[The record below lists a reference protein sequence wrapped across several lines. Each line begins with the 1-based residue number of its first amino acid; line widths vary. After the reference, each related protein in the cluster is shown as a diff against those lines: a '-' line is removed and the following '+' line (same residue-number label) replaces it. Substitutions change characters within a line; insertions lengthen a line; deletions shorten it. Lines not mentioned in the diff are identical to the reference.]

1 MKKILY
7 SIFVF
12 VMIFALV
19 GCNNTG
25 EAKLAKRLNVNTNNL
40 LQAINNLET
49 VTNEDVA
56 ISDFLNENNS
66 INNISYEINYNQ
78 PIKKVSKF
86 KQIFSGAFINEIK
99 NVNTYN
105 ERKIMPA
112 TSTYQPKNYSNE
124 DILNYKAKYTT
135 NENIDSLN
143 NSFIE
148 LYKNRMESLY
158 NACGDCLYT
167 NSQCNN
173 CQTEL
178 KTSIQECKTL
188 CEKLNKGEITLNESQ
203 LKECNSY
210 CDEINNLC
218 TKIKGCK
225 GNCNSY
231 LNTLKSLKSY
241 FGSNTESLTT
251 NYLNLLDCLECRLG
265 YYNQALNCVNKC
277 NNLLK
282 SCYTPKNNETNNETI
297 INTNNNNQ
305 NNINNNEDNNTNVNN
320 NTNNKNTQINQP
332 TVQPI
337 INGNRP
343 INNFNGYNSNNGIY
357 NNGFGYGY
365 GYNGYG
371 INPYNPTPNNVN
383 TYGPINRNVDT
394 YNNVVRNTDTFNT
407 NNEKTT
413 ENTNANNNTN
423 EKTEENSENKEIY
436 QTRKIINR
444 PKFIRE
450 KDTKFLDNK
459 NIEIKENNTIQP
471 NLLKHKEENII
482 KDEVKNEIEE
492 NNNPKRLENNLKLEE
507 NIKQDTKITTT
518 LNNEVSE
525 QSNKE
530 KNEQDVPYVEH
541 STNTNPLTKD
551 IKTDENLKHKH
562 NSVIQDLKN
571 EKEDNKNNTE
581 SNKDKQNIVLLEENK
596 SEQKNEDKLT
606 DGEKNGTMPI
616 SLEDT
621 KPTFLSS
628 NI

>member
-1 MKKILY
+1 MKKILC

-25 EAKLAKRLNVNTNNL
+25 EAKLAKRLSVNTNNL
-40 LQAINNLET
+40 LQAINNLENI
-49 VTNEDVA
+49 TNEDVA

-86 KQIFSGAFINEIK
+86 KQIFSGAFIDEIK

-105 ERKIMPA
+105 ERKIMPV

-135 NENIDSLN
+135 NENTDSLN

-178 KTSIQECKTL
+178 KTSIQECKIL
-188 CEKLNKGEITLNESQ
+188 CEKLNNGEIVLSESQ
-203 LKECNSY
+203 LQECNNY

-241 FGSNTESLTT
+241 FGSNTENLTT

-282 SCYTPKNNETNNETI
+282 SCYTPKNDETI
-297 INTNNNNQ
+297 IN
-305 NNINNNEDNNTNVNN
+305 NNNEDNNTNINN
-320 NTNNKNTQINQP
+320 NTNKNINNKNTQINQP
-332 TVQPI
+332 TIQPI

-343 INNFNGYNSNNGIY
+343 VNNFNGYNSNNGIY

-394 YNNVVRNTDTFNT
+394 YNNVVRNTDTFNNT
-407 NNEKTT
+407 NEKTT
-413 ENTNANNNTN
+413 ENNNNDNNNTN
-423 EKTEENSENKEIY
+423 EEENSENKEIY
-436 QTRKIINR
+436 QTRKIIKR

-450 KDTKFLDNK
+450 KDTQNLNSRNFENEKINNTLNDINT
-459 NIEIKENNTIQP
+459 IKEPRKVEFNNKKI
-471 NLLKHKEENII
+471 
-482 KDEVKNEIEE
+482 VEE
-492 NNNPKRLENNLKLEE
+492 NNNKVKEKDNNKEINLLNEKQNNLVVETE
-507 NIKQDTKITTT
+507 
-518 LNNEVSE
+518 
-525 QSNKE
+525 
-530 KNEQDVPYVEH
+530 PYVEH
-541 STNTNPLTKD
+541 STNTNPFTKD
-551 IKTDENLKHKH
+551 IKTDENLKHKNKVETTE
-562 NSVIQDLKN
+562 NSLNLLTEPKTENLEQEKELQEN
-571 EKEDNKNNTE
+571 EKLEQKEKINDEEKVL
-581 SNKDKQNIVLLEENK
+581 NIVDKKKRRRKSWNNARNK
-596 SEQKNEDKLT
+596 AY
-606 DGEKNGTMPI
+606 I
-616 SLEDT
+616 
-621 KPTFLSS
+621 F
-628 NI
+628 IF